1 MVLDVRLGIINP
13 EEMADSRRANQN
25 PTARNEREKK
35 WSHGQSPGITYGYWV
50 GRTEGATNEKPKEL
64 QEG

>member
-1 MVLDVRLGIINP
+1 MVLYIRLGIIGP
-13 EEMADSRRANQN
+13 EEMADSRRANQKLM
-25 PTARNEREKK
+25 ARNEREKK

-64 QEG
+64 QKG